1 MRKINKIE
9 PTLPVLPTRKKVAA
23 YARVSVET
31 ERLHHSLS
39 AQVSYYSELIQANPE
54 WEYVGVYADDGITG
68 TKASKR
74 EEFQRMLDDC
84 EAGKIDIILTKSI
97 SRFARNTVD
106 LLETVRH
113 LKELGIEVRFEK
125 ENINSL
131 SGDGEVMMT
140 LLTSFAQEEITSLS
154 NNVKWGV
161 RKRMEQG
168 IPNGHF
174 RVYGYRW
181 EGDQLVI
188 EPEEAAIV
196 RRIFQNFLDGKSRLE
211 TEREFAAEGITTANG
226 CRWVD
231 SNIKVILTNITY
243 TGNLLLQKEF
253 IEDPITKRRKK
264 NRGELPQYYVEDTHE
279 AIIDME
285 TFQYVQEEMARRK
298 ELGAFA
304 NKSLNITCF
313 TSKLKCSKCGSSYVR
328 NQRSNRT
335 KYTSTYGDTIVV
347 WVCGTTK
354 KKGGRCSRK
363 DIPERVLREACAEAL
378 GLEEFD
384 EDVFLE
390 KVDYIMVNP
399 NCQLEFHF
407 YDGTTKVQTWKSTAK
422 KDCWT
427 DEQKDRQREWM
438 RRNMATSSKFSPFT
452 TRVVCGCCGGSCRR
466 QTQPSKLSETGKI
479 AYWHCSGG
487 AKTNCGIKGIR
498 EPELME
504 ITSKVMGTPAFD
516 GATFREQVDHI
527 TMVKS
532 GLLEYTFTDGRT
544 QTAEYSTERPCHV
557 WTDEQRAKFKESTKG
572 IYTPERRRAMSEHMK
587 KVRSE
592 KHWACPK
599 ESKDHTGYADPIH
612 RVADNRTEKAQGSW
626 LRSCFHR
633 PRRPVQQLRSAD

>member
-9 PTLPVLPTRKKVAA
+9 PRLPLLPTRKKVAA

-39 AQVSYYSELIQANPE
+39 TQVSYYSELIQANPE

-97 SRFARNTVD
+97 SRFARNTVG

-140 LLTSFAQEEITSLS
+140 LLASFAQEEITSLS

-174 RVYGYRW
+174 RIYGYRW

-211 TEREFAAEGITTANG
+211 TEREFEAEGITTANG

-231 SNIKVILTNITY
+231 SNIKVVLTNITY

-285 TFQYVQEEMARRK
+285 TFQYVQEEIARRK

-378 GLEEFD
+378 GLTEFD

-390 KVDYIMVNP
+390 KVDYIM
-399 NCQLEFHF
+399 
-407 YDGTTKVQTWKSTAK
+407 
-422 KDCWT
+422 
-427 DEQKDRQREWM
+427 
-438 RRNMATSSKFSPFT
+438 
-452 TRVVCGCCGGSCRR
+452 
-466 QTQPSKLSETGKI
+466 I
-479 AYWHCSGG
+479 AYWRCSGG

-504 ITSKVMGTPAFD
+504 ITAQVMGTPEFD
-516 GATFREQVDHI
+516 GEVFRERVDHI
-527 TMVKS
+527 TMVES
-532 GLLEYTFTDGRT
+532 GKLEYTFLDGHT
-544 QTAEYSTERPCHV
+544 QEAEYSTEKPIHP
-557 WTDEQRAKFKESTKG
+557 WSEEQRAKFKESVKG
-572 IYTPERRRAMSEHMK
+572 SYTPERRKAMSEHMK

-592 KHWACPK
+592 KHWA
-599 ESKDHTGYADPIH
+599 SK
-612 RVADNRTEKAQGSW
+612 RK
-626 LRSCFHR
+626 
-633 PRRPVQQLRSAD
+633 

>member
-9 PTLPVLPTRKKVAA
+9 STLPVLPTRKKVAA

-188 EPEEAAIV
+188 EPEETAIV

-231 SNIKVILTNITY
+231 SNIKVILTNITC

-479 AYWHCSGG
+479 AYWRCSGG

-504 ITSKVMGTPAFD
+504 ITSKVMGTPEFD

>member
-9 PTLPVLPTRKKVAA
+9 PTLPVLPIRKKVAA

-68 TKASKR
+68 TKTSKR

-106 LLETVRH
+106 LLKTVRH

-140 LLTSFAQEEITSLS
+140 LLASFAQEEITSLS

-181 EGDQLVI
+181 EGDHLVI

-211 TEREFAAEGITTANG
+211 TEREFEAEGITTANG

-231 SNIKVILTNITY
+231 SNIKVVLTNITY

-313 TSKLKCSKCGSSYVR
+313 TSKLKCSKCGNSYVR

-390 KVDYIMVNP
+390 RVDYIMVDLD
-399 NCQLEFHF
+399 QKLEFHF
-407 YDGTTKVQTWKSTAK
+407 YDGTVKVQEWESTAK

-427 DEQKDRQREWM
+427 EEHKDRQRAWM
-438 RRNMATSSKFSPFT
+438 KQHMATSSRFSPFT

-479 AYWHCSGG
+479 AYWRCSGG

-504 ITSKVMGTPAFD
+504 ITAQVMGAPEFD
-516 GATFREQVDHI
+516 GDALREQVDHI
-527 TMVKS
+527 TMVES
-532 GLLEYTFTDGRT
+532 GKLKYTFLDGHT
-544 QTAEYSTERPCHV
+544 QEAEYSTEKPSHP
-557 WTDEQRAKFKESTKG
+557 WSEEQRAKFKESTKD
-572 IYTPERRRAMSEHMK
+572 IYTPERRKAMSEHTK

-592 KHWACPK
+592 KHWA
-599 ESKDHTGYADPIH
+599 SK
-612 RVADNRTEKAQGSW
+612 RK
-626 LRSCFHR
+626 
-633 PRRPVQQLRSAD
+633 

>member
-68 TKASKR
+68 TKTSKR

-140 LLTSFAQEEITSLS
+140 LLASFAQEEITSLS

-243 TGNLLLQKEF
+243 TGNLLLQKEY
-253 IEDPITKRRKK
+253 IEDPLTKKRKK
-264 NRGELPQYYVEDTHE
+264 NRGELPQFYVEDTHE
-279 AIIDME
+279 AIIDKE
-285 TFQYVQEEMARRK
+285 TFDYVQAEMARRK

-313 TSKLKCSKCGSSYVR
+313 TSKLKCSHCGCSYVR
-328 NQRSNRT
+328 NQRANRT
-335 KYTSTYGDTIVV
+335 KHTSTYGDTIVA
-347 WVCGTTK
+347 WGCGTTK
-354 KKGGRCSRK
+354 KKGRRCSRK
-363 DIPERVLREACAEAL
+363 DIPERVLREACAKAL
-378 GLEEFD
+378 GLNEFD
-384 EDVFLE
+384 EDIFLA

-399 NCQLEFHF
+399 DCQLEFHF
-407 YDGTTKVQTWKSTAK
+407 YDGTTTVQTWKSTAK

-427 DEQKDRQREWM
+427 DEHKDRQREWM
-438 RRNMATSSKFSPFT
+438 RKNMASSNRFSPFT
-452 TRVVCGCCGGSCRR
+452 TRMICGCCGGSCRR
-466 QTQPSKLSETGKI
+466 QTQPSKMSDTGKI
-479 AYWHCSGG
+479 AYWRCSGG
-487 AKTNCGIKGIR
+487 GKTNCGIKGIR

-504 ITSKVMGTPAFD
+504 ITARVMGTSEFD
-516 GATFREQVDHI
+516 GDAFRDQVDHI
-527 TMVKS
+527 TMVES
-532 GLLEYTFTDGRT
+532 GLLEYTFLDGHT
-544 QTAEYSTERPCHV
+544 QTAEYSTDRPSHP
-557 WTDEQRAKFKESTKG
+557 WTEEQRAKFKESTKD
-572 IYTPERRRAMSEHMK
+572 IYTPERRKAMSEHMK

-592 KHWACPK
+592 KFWA
-599 ESKDHTGYADPIH
+599 SK
-612 RVADNRTEKAQGSW
+612 RK
-626 LRSCFHR
+626 
-633 PRRPVQQLRSAD
+633 

>member
-9 PTLPVLPTRKKVAA
+9 PILPILPTRKKVAA

-140 LLTSFAQEEITSLS
+140 LLASFAQEEITSLS

-174 RVYGYRW
+174 RIYGYRW

-211 TEREFAAEGITTANG
+211 TEREFEAEGITTSNG

-231 SNIKVILTNITY
+231 SNIKVVLTNITY

-363 DIPERVLREACAEAL
+363 DIPERVLRETCAKAL

-438 RRNMATSSKFSPFT
+438 RRNMATSSRFSPFT

-479 AYWHCSGG
+479 AYWRCSGG
-487 AKTNCGIKGIR
+487 AKMNCGIKGIR
-498 EPELME
+498 EPELMK
-504 ITSKVMGTPAFD
+504 ITAHVMGTPEFD
-516 GATFREQVDHI
+516 GNAFREQVDHI
-527 TMVKS
+527 TMVES
-532 GLLEYTFTDGRT
+532 GKLEYTFLDGHA
-544 QTAEYSTERPCHV
+544 QKAEYSTEKPSHP
-557 WTDEQRAKFKESTKG
+557 WSEEQRAKFKESVKG
-572 IYTPERRRAMSEHMK
+572 SYTPERRKAMSKHMK

-592 KHWACPK
+592 KHWA
-599 ESKDHTGYADPIH
+599 SK
-612 RVADNRTEKAQGSW
+612 RK
-626 LRSCFHR
+626 
-633 PRRPVQQLRSAD
+633 

>member
-1 MRKINKIE
+1 
-9 PTLPVLPTRKKVAA
+9 
-23 YARVSVET
+23 
-31 ERLHHSLS
+31 
-39 AQVSYYSELIQANPE
+39 
-54 WEYVGVYADDGITG
+54 
-68 TKASKR
+68 
-74 EEFQRMLDDC
+74 MLNDC
-84 EAGKIDIILTKSI
+84 EDGKIDIILTKSI

-125 ENINSL
+125 ENIHSL

-140 LLTSFAQEEITSLS
+140 LLASFAQEEITSLS

-168 IPNGHF
+168 IPNSRF
-174 RVYGYRW
+174 RIYGYRW

-211 TEREFAAEGITTANG
+211 TEREFEAEGITTANG

-231 SNIKVILTNITY
+231 SNIKLVLTNITY

-264 NRGELPQYYVEDTHE
+264 NRGELPQYYVENTHE

-285 TFQYVQEEMARRK
+285 TFQYVQAEMIRRK

-313 TSKLKCSKCGSSYVR
+313 TSKLKCSQCGSSYIR

-335 KYTSTYGDTIVV
+335 KFTSTYGDTIVL
-347 WVCGTTK
+347 WACGTNK
-354 KKGGRCSRK
+354 KKGGRCRQK
-363 DIPERVLREACAEAL
+363 NIPERALREACAEAL
-378 GLEEFD
+378 GLDEFN
-384 EDVFLE
+384 EDAFLK
-390 KVDYIMVNP
+390 KVDHIIVNP
-399 NCQLEFHF
+399 NRQLEFHF
-407 YDGTTKVQTWKSTAK
+407 YDGTTRVQTWKSTAQ

-427 DEQKDRQREWM
+427 DEQKNRQREWM
-438 RRNMATSSKFSPFT
+438 RKNMATSNRFSPFT
-452 TRVVCGCCGGSCRR
+452 TRVVCGSCGCSCRR
-466 QTQPSKLSETGKI
+466 QIQPSKLSDTGRI
-479 AYWHCSGG
+479 AYWRCSGG

-504 ITSKVMGTPAFD
+504 ITAKVMGTSEFD
-516 GATFREQVDHI
+516 GDAFREQVDHI
-527 TMVKS
+527 TMVES
-532 GLLEYTFTDGRT
+532 GKLEYTFLDGCT
-544 QTAEYSTERPCHV
+544 QSAEYSTEKPGHP
-557 WTDEQRAKFKESTKG
+557 WTEEHRARFKESTKG
-572 IYTPERRRAMSEHMK
+572 LYTPERRKAMSEHMK

-592 KHWACPK
+592 KHWA
-599 ESKDHTGYADPIH
+599 SK
-612 RVADNRTEKAQGSW
+612 RK
-626 LRSCFHR
+626 
-633 PRRPVQQLRSAD
+633 

>member
-1 MRKINKIE
+1 M
-9 PTLPVLPTRKKVAA
+9 PVLPTRKKVAA

-106 LLETVRH
+106 LLETVKH

-378 GLEEFD
+378 CLEEFD
-384 EDVFLE
+384 EDVFLWR
-390 KVDYIMVNP
+390 KA
-399 NCQLEFHF
+399 
-407 YDGTTKVQTWKSTAK
+407 TTSWS
-422 KDCWT
+422 
-427 DEQKDRQREWM
+427 
-438 RRNMATSSKFSPFT
+438 
-452 TRVVCGCCGGSCRR
+452 
-466 QTQPSKLSETGKI
+466 
-479 AYWHCSGG
+479 
-487 AKTNCGIKGIR
+487 
-498 EPELME
+498 
-504 ITSKVMGTPAFD
+504 
-516 GATFREQVDHI
+516 
-527 TMVKS
+527 
-532 GLLEYTFTDGRT
+532 T
-544 QTAEYSTERPCHV
+544 QTASLNSIFTMALPRFRHGRPQQKRTAGLTSRKTVSANGCAETWPPAASSHHS
-557 WTDEQRAKFKESTKG
+557 R
-572 IYTPERRRAMSEHMK
+572 PE
-587 KVRSE
+587 
-592 KHWACPK
+592 W
-599 ESKDHTGYADPIH
+599 
-612 RVADNRTEKAQGSW
+612 
-626 LRSCFHR
+626 
-633 PRRPVQQLRSAD
+633 SADAAVVPAGDRPSRVN

>member
-68 TKASKR
+68 TKTSKR

-140 LLTSFAQEEITSLS
+140 LLASFAQEEITSLS

-243 TGNLLLQKEF
+243 TGNLLLQKEY
-253 IEDPITKRRKK
+253 IEDPLTKKRKK
-264 NRGELPQYYVEDTHE
+264 NRGELPQFYVEDTHE
-279 AIIDME
+279 AIIDKE
-285 TFQYVQEEMARRK
+285 TFDYVQAEMARRK

-313 TSKLKCSKCGSSYVR
+313 TSKLKCSHCGCSYVR
-328 NQRSNRT
+328 NQRANRT
-335 KYTSTYGDTIVV
+335 KHTSTYGDTIVA
-347 WVCGTTK
+347 WGCGTTK
-354 KKGGRCSRK
+354 KKGRRCSRK
-363 DIPERVLREACAEAL
+363 DIPERVLREACAKAL
-378 GLEEFD
+378 GLNEFD
-384 EDVFLE
+384 EDIFLA

-399 NCQLEFHF
+399 DCQLEFHF
-407 YDGTTKVQTWKSTAK
+407 YDGTTTVQTWKSTAK

-427 DEQKDRQREWM
+427 DEHKDRQREWM
-438 RRNMATSSKFSPFT
+438 RKNMASSNRFSPFT
-452 TRVVCGCCGGSCRR
+452 TRMICGCCGGSCRR
-466 QTQPSKLSETGKI
+466 QTQPSKMSDTGKI
-479 AYWHCSGG
+479 AYWRCSGG
-487 AKTNCGIKGIR
+487 GKTNCGIKGIR

-504 ITSKVMGTPAFD
+504 ITARVMGTSEFD
-516 GATFREQVDHI
+516 GDAFRDQVDHI
-527 TMVKS
+527 TMVES
-532 GLLEYTFTDGRT
+532 GLLEYTFLDGHT
-544 QTAEYSTERPCHV
+544 QTAEYSTDRPSHP
-557 WTDEQRAKFKESTKG
+557 WTEEQRAMFKESTKD
-572 IYTPERRRAMSEHMK
+572 IYTPERRKAMSEHMK

-592 KHWACPK
+592 KFWA
-599 ESKDHTGYADPIH
+599 SK
-612 RVADNRTEKAQGSW
+612 RK
-626 LRSCFHR
+626 
-633 PRRPVQQLRSAD
+633 

>member
-9 PTLPVLPTRKKVAA
+9 PSMPVLPTRKKVAA
-23 YARVSVET
+23 YARVSMET

-74 EEFQRMLDDC
+74 EEFQRMLNDC
-84 EAGKIDIILTKSI
+84 EDGKIDIILTKSI

-125 ENINSL
+125 ENIHSL

-140 LLTSFAQEEITSLS
+140 LLASFAQEEITSLS

-168 IPNGHF
+168 IPNSHF
-174 RVYGYRW
+174 RIYGYRW
-181 EGDQLVI
+181 EGNQLVI
-188 EPEEAAIV
+188 VPEEAAIV

-211 TEREFAAEGITTANG
+211 TEREFEAEGITTANG

-231 SNIKVILTNITY
+231 SNIKLVLTNITY

-264 NRGELPQYYVEDTHE
+264 NRGELPQYYVENTHE

-285 TFQYVQEEMARRK
+285 TFQYVQAEVIRRK
-298 ELGAFA
+298 ELGTFA

-313 TSKLKCSKCGSSYVR
+313 TSKLKCSQCGSSYIR

-335 KYTSTYGDTIVV
+335 KFTSTYGDTIVL
-347 WVCGTTK
+347 WVCGTNK
-354 KKGGRCSRK
+354 KKGGRCRQK
-363 DIPERVLREACAEAL
+363 NIPERALREACAEAL
-378 GLEEFD
+378 DLDEFN
-384 EDVFLE
+384 EDAFLK
-390 KVDYIMVNP
+390 KVDHIIVNP
-399 NCQLEFHF
+399 NRQLEFHF
-407 YDGTTKVQTWKSTAK
+407 YDGTTRVQTWKSTAQ

-427 DEQKDRQREWM
+427 DEQKNRQREWM
-438 RRNMATSSKFSPFT
+438 RKNMATSNRFSPFT
-452 TRVVCGCCGGSCRR
+452 TRVVCGSCGGSCRR
-466 QTQPSKLSETGKI
+466 QIQPSKLSDTGRI
-479 AYWHCSGG
+479 AYWRCSGG

-504 ITSKVMGTPAFD
+504 ITAKVMGTPEFD
-516 GATFREQVDHI
+516 GDAFREQVDHI
-527 TMVKS
+527 TMVES
-532 GLLEYTFTDGRT
+532 GKLEYTFLDGRT
-544 QTAEYSTERPCHV
+544 QPAEYSTEKPGHP
-557 WTDEQRAKFKESTKG
+557 WTEEHRARFKESTKG
-572 IYTPERRRAMSEHMK
+572 LYTPERRKAIGERMK

-592 KHWACPK
+592 KHWA
-599 ESKDHTGYADPIH
+599 SK
-612 RVADNRTEKAQGSW
+612 RK
-626 LRSCFHR
+626 
-633 PRRPVQQLRSAD
+633 

>member
-68 TKASKR
+68 TKTSKR
-74 EEFQRMLDDC
+74 EEFQRMLNDC

-140 LLTSFAQEEITSLS
+140 LLASFAQEEITSLS

-181 EGDQLVI
+181 EGDHLVI

-231 SNIKVILTNITY
+231 SNIKVVLTNITY
-243 TGNLLLQKEF
+243 TGNLLLQKEY

-313 TSKLKCSKCGSSYVR
+313 TSKLKCSKCGNSYVR

-390 KVDYIMVNP
+390 RVDYIMVDLD
-399 NCQLEFHF
+399 QKLEFHF
-407 YDGTTKVQTWKSTAK
+407 YDGTVKIQEWESTAK

-427 DEQKDRQREWM
+427 EEHKDRQRAWM
-438 RRNMATSSKFSPFT
+438 KQHMATSSRFSPFT

-479 AYWHCSGG
+479 AYWRCSGG

-504 ITSKVMGTPAFD
+504 ITAQVMGTPEFD
-516 GATFREQVDHI
+516 GDAFREQVDHI
-527 TMVKS
+527 TMVES
-532 GLLEYTFTDGRT
+532 GKLKYTFLDGHT
-544 QTAEYSTERPCHV
+544 QEAEYSTEKPSHP
-557 WTDEQRAKFKESTKG
+557 WSEEQRAKFKESTKD
-572 IYTPERRRAMSEHMK
+572 IYTPERRKAMSEHMK

-592 KHWACPK
+592 KHWA
-599 ESKDHTGYADPIH
+599 SK
-612 RVADNRTEKAQGSW
+612 RK
-626 LRSCFHR
+626 
-633 PRRPVQQLRSAD
+633 